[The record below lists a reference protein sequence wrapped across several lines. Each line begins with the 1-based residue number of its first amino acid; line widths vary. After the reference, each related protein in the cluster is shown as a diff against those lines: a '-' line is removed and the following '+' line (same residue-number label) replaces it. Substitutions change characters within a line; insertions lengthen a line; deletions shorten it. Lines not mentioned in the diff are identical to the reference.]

1 MEKLK
6 TNELSLGLNQ
16 TFRNDLVDN
25 FKKIQNGVDGQSDA
39 LNKQITDL
47 LGDVTPQ
54 DQNEVTQAR
63 IDVHGNHYGA
73 LKSRAD
79 ATQATAE
86 TALSEERDTSA
97 EVQGARTNSSSK
109 TYPTLKARMDN
120 QENDLNNSI
129 NNKLS
134 QISSVPE
141 TFTNLDA
148 IKAKYPNGKNG
159 LMIAAGNGHKY
170 IWDNSTWTD
179 AGVYQAVGI
188 ADNSILQN
196 QIRQPLT
203 RGVIIQGHMTI
214 DSSSKQIVFSN
225 DLAFDVNG
233 EYSYPNT
240 AATLSIPD
248 GTGPVYIYYRDA
260 DKSYH
265 VDRNGQNAQTTTT
278 NSDIY
283 IGVIHMEKL
292 HLYGS
297 NSEQF
302 VTYNEQLLQ
311 VNYRHA
317 DLLIGDIYFDP
328 TAKTLSSTGLLVFS
342 DINQTFSI
350 TSPMTLTLKRDFTQ
364 FSTYVYFDTV
374 TKTLVEYNGAELP
387 ASYIHVA
394 TIYQSE
400 IFETDLRH
408 WWYRNFVSPFDRDP
422 FSAPIVFNG
431 TPVVVN
437 IQEEPSND
445 GYAGT
450 VDITE
455 GSCFVTQSGGQFLHV
470 DAAQHLNYQYLQND
484 VNTQS
489 SLYSFFWNSNDHTVY
504 GGYQKLNRLDI
515 KLWSMYAGK
524 VYGTSPKGFVYN
536 GVEDGGWSSVTPSK
550 TIPTFEDWQNSAI
563 QGNAGNVAW
572 LGDSTWEG
580 YRVKDVANIFPV
592 YLNTLL
598 PKQFTNV
605 KSFNCSKGGY
615 TTQQLYENFDT
626 LTANAANISLLMIGG
641 GLNDGADV
649 TNSRKWLD
657 KIVQKCYSLGITPII
672 ATTQA
677 TALLYTSIADG
688 GDWDHMKQ
696 RNFERINQMRRAYAS
711 EKDIPLLDFER
722 YTHEFIEL
730 SDAKMSD
737 MFVDCLH
744 GMDPIHIYEAN
755 LAMAFLSPFCKQ
767 IRADKLI
774 GITTMEAESDIS
786 YNLVYKPLDTAV
798 DGFKARFKYAAT
810 KENVLI
816 KYDCFIPADGHV
828 YALNGF
834 NYGASVQVS
843 VDNETFTLSTS
854 GQMTNLVYGYHS
866 IIVSATTGNID
877 FAGLK
882 ISFK

>member
-25 FKKIQNGVDGQSDA
+25 FKKIQNGVDSQSDD

-63 IDVHGNHYGA
+63 IDAHGNLYGT

-97 EVQGARTNSSSK
+97 EVQNARTNSSSQ
-109 TYPTLKARMDN
+109 TYPTLKERMDN

-129 NNKLS
+129 NDKLS

-141 TFTNLDA
+141 AFANLDEL
-148 IKAKYPNGKNG
+148 KSTYPHGKTG
-159 LMIAAGNGHKY
+159 LFVTADTGHKY
-170 IWDNSTWTD
+170 IWANGSWTD
-179 AGVYQAVGI
+179 AGIYQSVGI

-214 DSSSKQIVFSN
+214 DSSSKQIVFSKN
-225 DLAFDVNG
+225 LAFDVNG
-233 EYSYPNT
+233 QYSYPNT

-260 DKSYH
+260 DKTYH
-265 VDRNGQNAQTTTT
+265 VDRNDPNFPTTTT

-302 VTYNEQLLQ
+302 VTYNKQLLQ
-311 VNYRHA
+311 VHPSHA
-317 DLLIGDIYFDP
+317 DLLYGNIYFDP
-328 TAKTLSSTGLLVFS
+328 TAKTLSSTGHLAFS
-342 DINQTFSI
+342 SINQVFSI
-350 TSPMTLTLKRDFTQ
+350 TSPMTLTLKNDFNKVA
-364 FSTYVYFDTV
+364 TYVYFDTV
-374 TKTLVEYNGAELP
+374 TETLVEYCGVALP

-394 TIYQSE
+394 TIYQNE

-408 WWYRNFVSPFDRDP
+408 WNYDSRFDRDP
-422 FSAPIVFNG
+422 FTAPIVFNG
-431 TPVVVN
+431 KPVVVN
-437 IQEEPSND
+437 IQEKSIND
-445 GYAGT
+445 GHAGT
-450 VDITE
+450 VDIPA
-455 GSCFVTQSGGQFLHV
+455 GACFVTQSGAKFLRF
-470 DAAQHLNYQYLQND
+470 ATSQHLSYQYLQND
-484 VNTQS
+484 INTQLK
-489 SLYSFFWNSNDHTVY
+489 LYSFFWNSNDGTLY
-504 GGYQKLNRLDI
+504 GGYKKLLRADI
-515 KLWSMYAGK
+515 KLWSIFSGK

-536 GVEDGGWSSVTPSK
+536 GVEDGGWSPATPEE
-550 TIPTFEDWQNSAI
+550 TTPTFEDWQNSAI
-563 QGNAGNVAW
+563 QGNTGNVAW
-572 LGDSTWEG
+572 IGDSTWEG
-580 YRVKDVANIFPV
+580 YRVKDAANIFPV

-615 TTQQLYENFDT
+615 TTQQLYENFDV
-626 LTANAANISLLMIGG
+626 LTANATNISLLMIGG

-657 KIVQKCYSLGITPII
+657 KIVQKCYSLGITPVI

-677 TALLYTSIADG
+677 TAVMDSSSADG
-688 GDWDHMKQ
+688 GDWNGMRQ
-696 RNFERINQMRRAYAS
+696 RNFERFIQM
-711 EKDIPLLDFER
+711 
-722 YTHEFIEL
+722 
-730 SDAKMSD
+730 
-737 MFVDCLH
+737 
-744 GMDPIHIYEAN
+744 G
-755 LAMAFLSPFCKQ
+755 
-767 IRADKLI
+767 
-774 GITTMEAESDIS
+774 
-786 YNLVYKPLDTAV
+786 
-798 DGFKARFKYAAT
+798 
-810 KENVLI
+810 
-816 KYDCFIPADGHV
+816 
-828 YALNGF
+828 
-834 NYGASVQVS
+834 GA
-843 VDNETFTLSTS
+843 
-854 GQMTNLVYGYHS
+854 
-866 IIVSATTGNID
+866 
-877 FAGLK
+877 
-882 ISFK
+882 